1 MYYIE
6 NCMSSENIP
15 FNTHKYGNEESN
27 NNSMYISM
35 YNPEPK
41 YFLLLFT
48 SNESVRLVERLKGN
62 NPKNFNKLASLK
74 M

>member
-15 FNTHKYGNEESN
+15 FNTHKYANEESN

-48 SNESVRLVERLKGN
+48 SNESVRLVEGLKGN
-62 NPKNFNKLASLK
+62 KPKNFNKLVLLK